1 MKDESFQIKWIDGE
15 EEEPNLDTE
24 NQIYAGVKPT
34 FGANSPAEDSP
45 AQAKLRSELRRSGL
59 KICYQSRRD
68 GNSELYV
75 MDADGSNTVN
85 ITMTKSEDEIYPH
98 ISRDGKRVC
107 FTVVRIEK
115 LSDGGTV
122 PRFDVFWMNLNGS
135 KRTLVATDATDPCWD
150 PTGNQIAFVKR
161 LSLEKTKDFH
171 NTGLFVYYID
181 THKTEELTNG
191 KLYHAYV
198 PCWSL
203 AGDWIVA
210 TVHQYDEFEHAI
222 IALDLHSKQIH
233 SLKKSGVDG
242 CRPDLSWNGNRICW
256 NPNDIQIGVAEFNPL
271 SNNKLPI
278 RVIAQAPPPNGSV
291 YFGDWSPDGKCIA
304 YAMNPNF
311 RISNP
316 RIGVPWDIFVT
327 RAKGRPY
334 VQLTFDHTNNKH
346 PEFFLSTKSL

>member
-1 MKDESFQIKWIDGE
+1 MKSENFQIRWIDGE
-15 EEEPNLDTE
+15 EEEQNLDTD

-34 FGANSPAEDSP
+34 IGANSPTEDSP
-45 AQAKLRSELRRSGL
+45 AQTKLRDELKRSGL

-68 GNSELYV
+68 GNSELYM
-75 MDADGSNTVN
+75 MDADGSNAVN
-85 ITMTKSEDEIYPH
+85 ITRTASEDEIYPH

-115 LSDGGTV
+115 HSEGRTV
-122 PRFDVFWMNLNGS
+122 PRFDVFWMNLNRS

-150 PTGNQIAFVKR
+150 PTGNRIAFVKR

-171 NTGLFVYYID
+171 NTGLSVYD
-181 THKTEELTNG
+181 THTRQTEELTDG

-198 PCWSL
+198 PCWSP

-222 IALDLHSKQIH
+222 IALDLRNKQIY

-242 CRPDLSWNGNRICW
+242 CRPDVSWNGKHICW
-256 NPNDIQIGVAEFNPL
+256 NPNDIQIGVTQFNPL
-271 SNNKLPI
+271 SNDKLSI
-278 RVIAQAPPPNGSV
+278 RAIAQAPLPNGSV
-291 YFGDWSPDGKCIA
+291 YFADWSPDGKYIA
-304 YAMNPNF
+304 YAMNPDF

-316 RIGVPWDIFVT
+316 RTGVPWDIFVT
-327 RAKGRPY
+327 RAKGGPH
-334 VQLTFDHTNNKH
+334 VQLTFDHANNKH
-346 PEFFLSTKSL
+346 PEFFL